1 MTINGLIVPD
11 YINYMSIH
19 AAASVFPLLL
29 PGKGFRVFLVRLLSG
44 SARVSPSGF
53 GEYRPR
59 RLTQLTRQCRCA
71 PSKSLSSNQQEKERS
86 TPHFVCGPTG
96 IRNCSTRAGTVCTPA
111 LFRVGPRTLRGVTP
125 TSPRGLPANGRSRL
139 DVYRGIQPTEVPG
152 WHPGADSTSGNT
164 SINAW

>member
-1 MTINGLIVPD
+1 MAVARSRSECA
-11 YINYMSIH
+11 SIS

-71 PSKSLSSNQQEKERS
+71 PSNLCPATNRKKSDPRRILCVVRPGFG
-86 TPHFVCGPTG
+86 TAPHAPVQF
-96 IRNCSTRAGTVCTPA
+96 CTPA
-111 LFRVGPRTLRGVTP
+111 LFRVGPRALRGVTP

-152 WHPGADSTSGNT
+152 WHPGANSTSGNT
-164 SINAW
+164 SMNAL